1 MTPLSGRLRG
11 IVAKK
16 GEGQCLLD
24 VNGVGYVVHCNDR
37 TLANMPSVGQEA
49 VLWTDLQVREDLMQ
63 LYGFANEEEREWY
76 WLLTSVQ
83 GVGSKAALAILGTLG
98 IRSLARALTLGDIN
112 AVKAAPGVGP
122 KLAARICNELKEKSA
137 KLMSTMPA
145 GGDDFEVIEFPVS
158 QASGAPV
165 ASREIGHEGEA
176 ISALVNLGY
185 DRVLAAQ
192 TISGLADEARGLDDL
207 IKAALRAMAPKG

>member
-1 MTPLSGRLRG
+1 MIGRLRG

-16 GEGQCLLD
+16 ADGQLLID
-24 VNGVGYVVHCNDR
+24 VSGVGYVVHCNDR
-37 TLANMPSVGQEA
+37 TLASLPALGEEA
-49 VLWTDLQVREDLMQ
+49 VIWTDLQVREDLMQ
-63 LYGFANEEEREWY
+63 LFGFANEAEREWY

-98 IRSLARALTLGDIN
+98 VRSLSRALTLGDIN

-122 KLAARICNELKEKSA
+122 KLAARICNELRDKAA
-137 KLMSTMPA
+137 KLMSMVPA
-145 GGDDFEVIEFPVS
+145 EDDGEVIEFPTS
-158 QASGAPV
+158 APTHSTPV
-165 ASREIGHEGEA
+165 AVQSMGYEGEA

-192 TISGLADEARGLDDL
+192 TVSGLADQSESLDAL

>member
-1 MTPLSGRLRG
+1 MIGRLRG
-11 IVAKK
+11 IVAAKS
-16 GEGQCLLD
+16 EGHCLLD
-24 VNGVGYVVHCNDR
+24 VGGVGYVVYCNTR
-37 TLANMPSVGQEA
+37 TLAQLPQLGQEA
-49 VLWTDLQVREDLMQ
+49 VIWTDLQVREDLMQ
-63 LYGFANEEEREWY
+63 LFGFANEEEREWY

-98 IRSLARALTLGDIN
+98 LRSLARALTLGDVN

-137 KLMSTMPA
+137 KLMSTMST
-145 GGDDFEVIEFPVS
+145 GGEEFEVIEFPTP
-158 QASGAPV
+158 QASGAV
-165 ASREIGHEGEA
+165 AAVRTVGHEGEA

-185 DRVLAAQ
+185 DRVIAAQ
-192 TISGLADEARGLDDL
+192 TISGLAEEGSSLDEL